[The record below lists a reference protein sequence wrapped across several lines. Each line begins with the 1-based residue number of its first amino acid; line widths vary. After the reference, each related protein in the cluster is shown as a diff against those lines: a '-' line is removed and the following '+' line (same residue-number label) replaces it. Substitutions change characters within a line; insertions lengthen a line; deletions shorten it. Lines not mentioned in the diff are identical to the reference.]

1 MSNALNEPRQ
11 AIPKSQEEQLVDAK
25 GLLSMLWDESS
36 RPSLRWL
43 REQQSRRTIP
53 FIKIGARVW
62 FQPSVV
68 IVSLRDN
75 WGVKRRACGN

>member
-1 MSNALNEPRQ
+1 M
-11 AIPKSQEEQLVDAK
+11 DAK
-25 GLLSMLWDESS
+25 GLLSMLWNESS

-43 REQQSRRTIP
+43 REQQARRTIP

-75 WGVKRRACGN
+75 WGVKHRPFSKS